1 MPQRVRI
8 DQLLVERGLVPS
20 RERASRRILAGEV
33 LADGQRVDKAGA
45 LVSPTAFIELVGR
58 SRYVSRGGDKLA
70 HALRHFGINV
80 SGQICIDVGASTGGF
95 TDCLLQDGAAR
106 VYAVDVGTAQLDARL
121 RADSRVVVM
130 ENMNARTLDPRL
142 FGDRPSLAVVD
153 VAFISLEKILP
164 AVFGVLA
171 PRGQTIALVKP
182 QFEVGKG
189 AVGKGGVVRDPQQH
203 RAVVARLAR
212 YAILRGWHVLGVTP
226 SPLRGPKGNREF
238 FLHLS
243 THGRTAGDLESL
255 IEQSV
260 EALA

>member
-1 MPQRVRI
+1 M
-8 DQLLVERGLVPS
+8 
-20 RERASRRILAGEV
+20 AGEV
-33 LADGQRVDKAGA
+33 LVDGQRVDKVGA
-45 LVSPTAFIELVGR
+45 LVSPEAFIELVGR
-58 SRYVSRGGDKLA
+58 QRFVSRGGDKLV
-70 HALRHFGINV
+70 HALEHFGV
-80 SGQICIDVGASTGGF
+80 EVKGQVCLDVGASTGGF
-95 TDCLLQDGAAR
+95 TDCLLQKGGSR

-121 RADSRVVVM
+121 RADERVIVM
-130 ENMNARTLDPRL
+130 ENTNARTLDRRL
-142 FGDRPSLAVVD
+142 FEEAPSLAVVD

-171 PRGQTIALVKP
+171 SRGQAIALVKP
-182 QFEVGKG
+182 QFEVGRG
-189 AVGKGGVVRDPQQH
+189 AVGKGGVVRDPVQH
-203 RAVVARLAR
+203 RSVVARLAR

-243 THGRTAGDLESL
+243 THGRTAENLEIL